1 MTRLLRAGR
10 HWLSTCTSDSEIM
23 NATSLLTR
31 RQLLH
36 GAGALTAIGCAA
48 PAYAWAEANSEPSG
62 AMIPLEID
70 SFPLVVNGRTG
81 SAIAV
86 NKSVPGPLIRLRQG
100 QQAVIQVNDRLSE
113 ATSIHWHGVIGRIA
127 GNAVPSSFSRTP
139 RTLTRAGSGSRY

>member
-1 MTRLLRAGR
+1 MGRLRA
-10 HWLSTCTSDSEIM
+10 TNSDHGF
-23 NATSLLTR
+23 NTLTR
-31 RQLLH
+31 RRLLQ
-36 GAGALTAIGCAA
+36 GAGGLTALGYSA
-48 PAYAWAEANSEPSG
+48 PSYAWAEATSGDLNAGPSETVI
-62 AMIPLEID
+62 ALEID
-70 SFPLVVNGRTG
+70 SFPFVVKGRTG